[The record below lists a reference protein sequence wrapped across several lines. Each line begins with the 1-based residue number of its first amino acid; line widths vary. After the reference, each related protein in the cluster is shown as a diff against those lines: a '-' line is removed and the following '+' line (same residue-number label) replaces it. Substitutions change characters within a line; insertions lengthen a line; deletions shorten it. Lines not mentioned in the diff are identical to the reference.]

1 MPKNNYEE
9 LINKSY
15 LLSLDDKTMHVF
27 NLENTE
33 IFNLVNKTINS
44 IDKFKNNEAWI
55 DEYFFY
61 FLNRLPFFKFIEAWE
76 NLDKKIVLLNII
88 FQAQAKII
96 NQNCK
101 EALYFKDRV
110 SLLIRQPIFQEITA
124 PPRQRIINSLFEND
138 KSLSHYQKIDLEIER
153 ILNHI
158 SQNFNISDN
167 KKEEIYIL
175 LKTSPKDNP
184 ISLLATSDEEDV
196 NFLSKLI
203 SSIPFQ

>member
-76 NLDKKIVLLNII
+76 NLDKKL
-88 FQAQAKII
+88 F
-96 NQNCK
+96 
-101 EALYFKDRV
+101 Y
-110 SLLIRQPIFQEITA
+110 LI
-124 PPRQRIINSLFEND
+124 LFFRLKQ
-138 KSLSHYQKIDLEIER
+138 KSLIKIVKKHF
-153 ILNHI
+153 ILKIGYH
-158 SQNFNISDN
+158 F
-167 KKEEIYIL
+167 
-175 LKTSPKDNP
+175 
-184 ISLLATSDEEDV
+184 
-196 NFLSKLI
+196 
-203 SSIPFQ
+203 